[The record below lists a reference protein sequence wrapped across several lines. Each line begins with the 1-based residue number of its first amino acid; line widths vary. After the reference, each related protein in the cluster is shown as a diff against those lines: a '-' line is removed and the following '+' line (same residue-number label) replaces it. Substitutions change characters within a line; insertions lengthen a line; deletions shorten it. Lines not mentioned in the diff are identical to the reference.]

1 MNDTRPLPDPAARL
15 QALRTALDAAGV
27 DGFIL
32 PRGDEHLGE
41 YVAACNERLAWLTGF
56 TGSAGLAIVLPETAA
71 VFSDG
76 RYTLQLAEQ
85 TDASLW
91 SRQHSIE
98 QPPEAWLARHLTA
111 SRSRIGYDPWLMSP
125 DALARFETA
134 LKEKGGV
141 PVPLQPNPVDALW
154 TDRPAPPME
163 AARPHPPEYAG
174 RDSAA
179 KRHEIAAVLKQA
191 GQQAV
196 VLTDPASIAWLL
208 NLRGADVPF
217 TPLALG
223 FAILRDD
230 EGVVLFMHPGK
241 LDAGMRH
248 WLGNGVQLE
257 PPEALPAALSALAG
271 QTVRL
276 DAGGSAAWFAQRL
289 REAGATVSAAS
300 DPVLLAKSR
309 KNAVEQAGARSAHH
323 RDGVALCGFLH
334 WLDESGVGQTEMA
347 LAAKLDGFRAASPL
361 YRGESFPA
369 ISGSGP
375 NGAII
380 HYRVTPETD
389 RTLAADEVYLIDSG
403 AQYPDGTTDVT
414 RTIWSGPGPAPDAV
428 REHYTRVL
436 RGHVAVAATRF
447 PQGAPGARLDS
458 LARAPLWE
466 IGLDYDHGT
475 GHGIGSF
482 LSVHEGPCSIHPRNQ
497 GVPLEPGMILSDEP
511 GYYRTGAYG
520 MRIENLLLVQDAPLA
535 EPDGR
540 RFLAFETLTLAPFD
554 RRLIEVALLHGH
566 DRAWIDR
573 YHARVLSEVGPA
585 LPDAARTWLQAA
597 CAPL

>member
-1 MNDTRPLPDPAARL
+1 MTHDHAGRL
-15 QALRTALDAAGV
+15 QALRAALDAAGL

-41 YVAACNERLAWLTGF
+41 YVAAGSERLAWLTGF
-56 TGSAGLAIVLPETAA
+56 TGSAGLAIVLRDQAA

-91 SRQHSIE
+91 SRQHLVE
-98 QPPEAWLARHLTA
+98 QPPETWLPDHA
-111 SRSRIGYDPWLMSP
+111 SGLSRIGYDPWLMSP
-125 DALARFETA
+125 DALARYQSR
-134 LKEKGGV
+134 LKASGITLV
-141 PVPLQPNPVDALW
+141 PVQPNPVDAVW
-154 TDRPAPPME
+154 TDRPPPPLE
-163 AARPHPPEYAG
+163 PARPQALEVSG
-174 RDSAA
+174 RDSAD
-179 KRHEIAAVLKQA
+179 KRHEIAGVLRAA
-191 GQQAV
+191 GEQAV

-208 NLRGADVPF
+208 NMRGADVPF

-223 FAILRDD
+223 FAILRHD
-230 EGVVLFMHPGK
+230 ESVVLFMYPAK
-241 LDAGMRH
+241 LDAGMRR
-248 WLGNGVQLE
+248 WLGNAVQLE
-257 PPEALPAALSALAG
+257 PPDALPGALASLAG

-276 DAGGSAAWFAQRL
+276 DAGGSAVWFAQQL
-289 REAGATVSAAS
+289 RAAGATLSAAP
-300 DPVLLAKSR
+300 DPVLLAKSC
-309 KNAVEQAGARSAHH
+309 KNVVEQAGARSAHH

-334 WLDESGVGQTEMA
+334 WLDANGVGLTEMA
-347 LAAKLDGFRAASPL
+347 LAARLDAFRAASPL

-380 HYRVTPETD
+380 HYRVTPDTD
-389 RTLAADEVYLIDSG
+389 RTLQAGEVYLIDSG

-414 RTIWSGPGPAPDAV
+414 RTIWSGPDPAPASVQDPF
-428 REHYTRVL
+428 TRVL
-436 RGHVAVAATRF
+436 RGHIAVAATRF
-447 PQGAPGARLDS
+447 PRGAPGARLDS

-466 IGLDYDHGT
+466 AGLDYDHGT
-475 GHGIGSF
+475 GHGIGSY

-520 MRIENLLLVQDAPLA
+520 IRLENLLLVREAATLADAERP
-535 EPDGR
+535 
-540 RFLAFETLTLAPFD
+540 FLEFETLTLAPFD
-554 RRLIEVALLHGH
+554 RRLIDTASLHEPE
-566 DRAWIDR
+566 RRWIDR
-573 YHARVLSEVGPA
+573 YHARVLSEIGP
-585 LPDAARTWLQAA
+585 LLDADARDWLQAA